1 MNRLKVCVDRE
12 TQLARA
18 SIGIRTVTM
27 TNAAIKHSER
37 SETRTSVQQLHVVWA
52 AVGRCEIC
60 VLRVP
65 SITFDQSSKPSFTI
79 NYNKNIVYL
88 ITVIRWCRVC
98 VSIKSSKSQLFSHL
112 VLTTH
117 IGT

>member
-37 SETRTSVQQLHVVWA
+37 STATRGVGWA

-65 SITFDQSSKPSFTI
+65 SITFEQSSKPSFTI
-79 NYNKNIVYL
+79 NYNKNIVYF
-88 ITVIRWCRVC
+88 ITVIRWLECVCTVRVN
-98 VSIKSSKSQLFSHL
+98 
-112 VLTTH
+112 
-117 IGT
+117 

>member
-37 SETRTSVQQLHVVWA
+37 STATRG
-52 AVGRCEIC
+52 VGRCEIC

-65 SITFDQSSKPSFTI
+65 SITFEQSSKPSFTI
-79 NYNKNIVYL
+79 NNNKNIVYF
-88 ITVIRWCRVC
+88 ITVIRWLEC
-98 VSIKSSKSQLFSHL
+98 VFACQLSRLKASYNSLPMPFSIND
-112 VLTTH
+112 
-117 IGT
+117 

>member
-27 TNAAIKHSER
+27 TNAAIKHSDR
-37 SETRTSVQQLHVVWA
+37 SATRTSAQLLHVVWA

-60 VLRVP
+60 VLRGP
-65 SITFDQSSKPSFTI
+65 SH
-79 NYNKNIVYL
+79 YL
-88 ITVIRWCRVC
+88 
-98 VSIKSSKSQLFSHL
+98 
-112 VLTTH
+112 
-117 IGT
+117 